1 MPGSC
6 YWLGNQPERFSW
18 SHDSEQWGST
28 LLMVLVISAMTFTLS
43 GFDAWTFQI
52 VGCGSLLVLEALRRD
67 GERLSTVL
75 QPMDCTRQ
83 RAHALIRQPSCTLL
97 GH

>member
-1 MPGSC
+1 MV
-6 YWLGNQPERFSW
+6 
-18 SHDSEQWGST
+18 
-28 LLMVLVISAMTFTLS
+28 VLVISAMTFTLS

-52 VGCGSLLVLEALRRD
+52 VFVGSLLVLEAFR
-67 GERLSTVL
+67 GEERFSTVL

>member
-1 MPGSC
+1 M
-6 YWLGNQPERFSW
+6 
-18 SHDSEQWGST
+18 T
-28 LLMVLVISAMTFTLS
+28 VLDISAMTFTLS

-52 VGCGSLLVLEALRRD
+52 VCSGSLLVLEALRRD

-97 GH
+97 GR